1 MNDERSR
8 PARFARWIRA
18 RRRCAPAIIALAL
31 TAAQCPQKPEARAG
45 TDTAAQPATPHP
57 SESDQDRMA
66 RLEREARALA
76 KADGCTSADQCRA
89 APVGERP
96 CGGPRD
102 YVVYCARTTDSA
114 GLYRKLAE
122 LRQAEMAYN
131 KKSGAMSTCEFR
143 TSPEVGISSGSCKA
157 R

>member
-1 MNDERSR
+1 MNAERSR
-8 PARFARWIRA
+8 RARFARSVRS
-18 RRRCAPAIIALAL
+18 RRCFAPVIAVLL
-31 TAAQCPQKPEARAG
+31 VSGAQCPQKDPPP
-45 TDTAAQPATPHP
+45 PASVT
-57 SESDQDRMA
+57 ENDQERIA

-76 KADGCTSADQCRA
+76 KTDGCSSADQCRA
-89 APVGERP
+89 APVGERA

-122 LRQAEMAYN
+122 LRQAEIEYN
-131 KKSGAMSTCEFR
+131 KKTGAMSTCEFR
-143 TSPEVGISSGSCKA
+143 TPPELALQGGSCKA